1 MDFFFFF
8 LQFLKLLKKKNPNQL
23 LDNDWNTLEFQ
34 KA

>member
-1 MDFFFFF
+1 MDFFVF
-8 LQFLKLLKKKNPNQL
+8 LQFLKLLKKKKPNQL